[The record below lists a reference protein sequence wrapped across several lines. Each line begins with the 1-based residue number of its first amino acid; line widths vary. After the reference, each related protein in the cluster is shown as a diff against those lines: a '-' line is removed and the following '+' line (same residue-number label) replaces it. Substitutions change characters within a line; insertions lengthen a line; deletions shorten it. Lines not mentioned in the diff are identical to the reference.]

1 MNQQNQPTKDS
12 NVEPTSPELSQQSA
26 SRRKFLVRASV
37 ASLPVVA
44 SMQSGSAWGCI
55 KLNCIP
61 GEASLSNSASKVQSV
76 ASQTQAYI
84 VPKWSTVSEIK
95 NILTTDFDGYLQ
107 TTFKCDLYSQKKSK
121 SLIEKSRIPL
131 SAWKIKVVN
140 VQCYYIYKSKFTVYS
155 SSNKIT
161 PASYN
166 DILIDSETDM
176 FQFFPDMGHIKVID
190 ALKSNSD
197 FIKYVTAAFIGAVW
211 ESHPEYTKRYSTKCY
226 PEASEIIRSYDL
238 VKGRVV
244 NGVHVGLE
252 DMGKLFKLYTKTA

>member
-12 NVEPTSPELSQQSA
+12 NVETTSPELSQQSA

-76 ASQTQAYI
+76 ASRTQGYI
-84 VPKWSTVSEIK
+84 VPKWSTIAEIK
-95 NILTTDFDGYLQ
+95 DILVTDFDGYLQ
-107 TTFKCDLYSQKKSK
+107 STFSCSLYSKKSN
-121 SLIEKSRIPL
+121 SYLIAKTRSPL
-131 SAWKIKVVN
+131 STWKGKVLN
-140 VQCYYIYKSKFTVYS
+140 VTCYYKSNNTYYTYTDTKLE
-155 SSNKIT
+155 

-166 DILIDSETDM
+166 DVLIDSTTNM
-176 FQFFPDMGHIKVID
+176 GQFFPDMGTITVAN
-190 ALKSNSD
+190 ALNSSND

-211 ESHPEYTKRYSTKCY
+211 ESHPEYTKRFTTKCY
-226 PEASEIIRSYDL
+226 PEASEIIRSYNL
-238 VKGRVV
+238 VKDRVV
-244 NGVHVGLE
+244 DGVRVGLL
-252 DMGKLFKLYTKTA
+252 DMGRLFKLYTKTV

>member
-76 ASQTQAYI
+76 ASQTQGYI
-84 VPKWSTVSEIK
+84 VPKWSTISEIK

-107 TTFKCDLYSQKKSK
+107 TTFKCGLYSKKSN
-121 SLIEKSRIPL
+121 SYLIAKTRCPL
-131 SAWKIKVVN
+131 STWKSKVVN
-140 VQCYYIYKSKFTVYS
+140 ATCYYKSNNKYYTYS
-155 SSNKIT
+155 DVKLV

-166 DILIDSETDM
+166 DILIDSTTNM
-176 FQFFPDMGHIKVID
+176 GLFFPDMGTITVAS
-190 ALKSNSD
+190 ALNSSND

-211 ESHPEYTKRYSTKCY
+211 ESHPEYTKRFNTKCY
-226 PEASEIIRSYDL
+226 PEASEIIRSYNL
-238 VKGRVV
+238 VKDRMV
-244 NGVHVGLE
+244 NGVKVGLV
-252 DMGKLFKLYTKTA
+252 DMGKLFKLYTKTI